1 MTLSH
6 LEDQVA
12 GVKGLRDRLSFA
24 VRIPRIS
31 NSLPLPQTASFLLKD
46 LIASTSYD
54 SRQGLVEKGCE
65 LNEHFWT
72 SSSSP
77 SKKKACIGSVQ

>member
-1 MTLSH
+1 M
-6 LEDQVA
+6 
-12 GVKGLRDRLSFA
+12 KGLRDRLSFA

-72 SSSSP
+72 SSP